1 MDDLDAIK
9 EEFGFLDRQFFHS
22 LVTETAF
29 LASLKSVD
37 FTSAIGRTIEGR
49 VINRHLWVA
58 HRKFRYQGDYT
69 FIIEADDPLTDGN
82 CCSMAD
88 HGHDI
93 TMPARLGPQD
103 AKAIVAIMVGDAA
116 RRDLQESRESDFR
129 ASFSHSVR
137 RKITGCQYTVLLRW
151 ATVSARFPV

>member
-1 MDDLDAIK
+1 M
-9 EEFGFLDRQFFHS
+9 
-22 LVTETAF
+22 TETAF
-29 LASLKSVD
+29 LASLESAD
-37 FTSAIGRTIEGR
+37 FTSAIARIIEGR

-69 FIIEADDPLTDGN
+69 FLIEADDPLTDGN

-103 AKAIVAIMVGDAA
+103 AKAIVAIMVGDAL
-116 RRDLQESRESDFR
+116 DETCESRESDFR
-129 ASFSHSVR
+129 VFHSRCGKKLRVVSMPFCSGWRLYRRSFPMWLKEPNH
-137 RKITGCQYTVLLRW
+137 KTKMVL
-151 ATVSARFPV
+151 